1 MTKRAKTYLFLGMSC
16 AALAIYV
23 WLRPDEIRHYTV
35 EELVGLTCGEL
46 GEKHEEVIFAYHDAS
61 IAHYNRTSAFEDDLG
76 LPKEEVLPFVILMK
90 KVINDNNLNGFD
102 LTKPFFHSASVATPP
117 LHSEFFAEISSICVT
132 HPDLDAIEA
141 MRQAAENLNV
151 MRDTATP

>member
-23 WLRPDEIRHYTV
+23 WLLPDEIRHFTV
-35 EELVGLTCGEL
+35 DELVGLTCGEL

-61 IAHYNRTSAFEDDLG
+61 IAHYNKTSAFEDDLG
-76 LPKEEVLPFVILMK
+76 LPKEEVLPFVILMR
-90 KVINDNNLNGFD
+90 KVINDNGLSGFD
-102 LTKPFFHSASVATPP
+102 LTKPFFHSASEATPP
-117 LHSEFFAEISSICVT
+117 LHSEFFAEISSICAT